1 VAKKLTF
8 SYDFVRLLSE
18 QNICL
23 MKLYTNVLKVYNEQ
37 ITVSVLKV
45 YNEQIHDLLLTGSQ
59 PRAITKGYHSTRELY
74 LLY

>member
-18 QNICL
+18 QNIYL
-23 MKLYTNVLKVYNEQ
+23 MKVYNEQ
-37 ITVSVLKV
+37 IIVSVLKV

-59 PRAITKGYHSTRELY
+59 PGATTKGYHSTRELY